1 MFFATL
7 AQDLRIGLRVL
18 VKERSFCALAVT
30 VLALGICGVTTM
42 FSVVNGVMLR
52 GFSYP
57 NADRLISVGFIDPTQ
72 GNNNNGNNGAG
83 FVYTADFEEFR
94 SGLKSTE
101 WIAAYINGSTVN
113 LTVAGNPQRQTGA
126 YVTPDFFRVL
136 GIKPALGRDFTAAD
150 NQPGAE
156 KVALISSQIWQRDFA
171 GDPNIVGR
179 GIRLNG
185 KPATIIG
192 VMPAGFNFPV
202 NEHLWIPLYGE
213 FPIKARSDG
222 NASGNTVSVVAALR
236 PDVALDQAGAEFN
249 TLAKNFSQA
258 YPASHKNLTSAR
270 VLPLQEAF
278 LGSQTKPMLFTM
290 LGFCVVV
297 LHIACVNV
305 MNMQFARATL
315 RGKELA
321 IRSSLGATRA
331 RLIRQMLT
339 ESLLVALLG
348 AVIGVVLSFWSVS
361 FIAAALRNQTNPPP
375 SYMTFDIDGPVLA
388 FTLALTLLAA
398 LVSGLVPAWMSSRV
412 GAGEV
417 LKESGR
423 GNTSRTVNFVTRAL
437 VVLQLT
443 LSCVLLIGSMLQVRS
458 IANQYTIDYGYDT
471 TGIMSARMGLMDG
484 DYPTGAA
491 RRLFYDGLVQQLRAH
506 PEIAAAAL
514 TNRQQ
519 MVFSGNAPIEIEG
532 KSYKDERD
540 RPNANFELV
549 SDGFFGVLGQKLTEG
564 RDFNAAD
571 LDAKLPVAVVNAAFA
586 KKHFGNASPLGRR
599 LRVSLNSGLQLGPWR
614 TIVGVVSTVRMQGPF
629 NNQGVDDS
637 GFYVPLYAGLFQAEV
652 PKDAVVPQ
660 FGTVVVRPRGGQR
673 GEAALAALR
682 AEVKRAD
689 PNLPLYF
696 VNTPKANQDGFIA
709 QNKIVAQ
716 LFATFGVVALVLASV
731 GLYGIMS
738 FSVSQR
744 SQEFGVRMALGAHSS
759 RILAMVLRQ
768 GAMQVALGL
777 GSGLAIAFL
786 LGTLGA
792 QGIQNF
798 LYGVSP
804 VDPSAY
810 ATVALLLAAVSFL
823 ATYFPALRATRVDP
837 MVALRS
843 E

>member
-1 MFFATL
+1 MFFSTL

-18 VKERSFCALAVT
+18 IKERGFCALAAT

-57 NADRLISVGFIDPTQ
+57 NADRLISAGFIDPTQ

-94 SGLKSTE
+94 AGVKSTE
-101 WIAAYINGSTVN
+101 WIAAYLNGSTVN

-136 GIKPALGRDFTAAD
+136 GVKPALGRDFTAAD
-150 NQPGAE
+150 NLPGAE
-156 KVALISSQIWQRDFA
+156 KVALISQQIWQRDFG
-171 GDPNIVGR
+171 GDPTAVGR
-179 GIRLNG
+179 SIRLNG
-185 KPATIIG
+185 TPATIIG

-202 NEHLWIPLYGE
+202 NEQLWIPLYGE
-213 FPIKARSDG
+213 YPVKPRSD
-222 NASGNTVSVVAALR
+222 ADAAGNTVSVLAALR
-236 PDVALDQAGAEFN
+236 PGVALDQAAAEFN
-249 TLAKNFSQA
+249 ALAKNFSRA
-258 YPASHKNLTSAR
+258 YPASHKNLTAAR
-270 VLPLQEAF
+270 VQPLLQAF
-278 LGSQTKPMLFTM
+278 LGNQTKPLLFTM

-297 LHIACVNV
+297 LLIACVNV

-315 RGKELA
+315 RSKELA

-331 RLIRQMLT
+331 RLVRQMLT

-348 AVIGVVLSFWSVS
+348 AVVGVALSFWTVG
-361 FIAAALRNQTNPPP
+361 FIDAALRHQTNPPP

-388 FTLALTLLAA
+388 FTLAATLLAA
-398 LVSGLVPAWMSSRV
+398 LVSGLVPAWMSSRA

-437 VVLQLT
+437 VVLQLV
-443 LSCVLLIGSMLQVRS
+443 LSCVLLIGSILQVRS
-458 IANQYTIDYGYDT
+458 ITKQYAIDYGYDT
-471 TGIMSARMGLMDG
+471 SDLMSARMGLMDG

-491 RRLFYDGLVQQLRAH
+491 RRLFYDRLVQQLRAH
-506 PEIAAAAL
+506 PEIEAAAL
-514 TNRQQ
+514 TSRQQ
-519 MVFSGNAPIEIEG
+519 MVFDGNTPVEIEG
-532 KSYKDERD
+532 KTYQSDRD

-549 SDGFFGVLGQKLTEG
+549 SDGYFAVTRQKLTEG
-564 RDFNAAD
+564 RDFDAGD
-571 LDAKLPVAVVNAAFA
+571 LDAKLPVAVINAAFA
-586 KKHFGNASPLGRR
+586 QKHFGNESPLGRR
-599 LRVSLNSGLQLGPWR
+599 LRVSLNNGLQLGPWR

-629 NNQGVDDS
+629 NNPEVDDA
-637 GFYVPLYAGLFQAEV
+637 GFYVPFYAGLFQAEV
-652 PKDAVVPQ
+652 AKEAVVPQ

-696 VNTPKANQDGFIA
+696 VNTPKANQDGFIG

-716 LFATFGVVALVLASV
+716 LFAAFGSVALLLASV

-738 FSVSQR
+738 FSVNQR
-744 SQEFGVRMALGAHSS
+744 TQEFGIRMALGADAN
-759 RILAMVLRQ
+759 RILGLVLRQ
-768 GAMQVALGL
+768 GLWQVGLGLSLGL
-777 GSGLAIAFL
+777 GSAFL

-792 QGIQNF
+792 DGIQNF
-798 LYGVSP
+798 LFGVSP
-804 VDPSAY
+804 VDPATY
-810 ATVALLLAAVSFL
+810 ASVGLLLATVSLL
-823 ATYFPALRATRVDP
+823 ATFVPARRATRVSP
-837 MVALRS
+837 LTALRS